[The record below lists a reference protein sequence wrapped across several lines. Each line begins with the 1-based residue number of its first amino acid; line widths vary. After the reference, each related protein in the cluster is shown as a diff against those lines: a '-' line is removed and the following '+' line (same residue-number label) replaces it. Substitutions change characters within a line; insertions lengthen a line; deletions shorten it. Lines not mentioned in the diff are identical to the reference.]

1 MHYYIDAAIFDMD
14 GTLLD
19 TMRYWRYTTLE
30 FLLAH
35 QMPVRNEDLLRM
47 HYTSSRKLLFE
58 IAEREKIEIGTRE
71 TVVAELEGY
80 MTRHYLYDCRLKES
94 AVPDFLRRLHDLKL
108 RLCVATGSPREYARN
123 GLSRVGILDFFEFVT
138 DNYERG
144 DGVTKDNPEY
154 FVHVA
159 ERLNTVPERCVVFED
174 ALYAMKAA
182 KAAGC
187 RVVAIEETTAGSPE
201 PIRQLAD
208 RYIHSYKE
216 LM

>member
-1 MHYYIDAAIFDMD
+1 M
-14 GTLLD
+14 
-19 TMRYWRYTTLE
+19 
-30 FLLAH
+30 
-35 QMPVRNEDLLRM
+35 
-47 HYTSSRKLLFE
+47 
-58 IAEREKIEIGTRE
+58 
-71 TVVAELEGY
+71 
-80 MTRHYLYDCRLKES
+80 
-94 AVPDFLRRLHDLKL
+94 KL